1 MFSHLVAS
9 GEETVKP
16 VAVSGTFG
24 CVNFPSAPVVVDK
37 FVPVIR
43 TIAPGTGSPVTESTT
58 LPVTVAVVP
67 PPPPPFPPPP
77 PPPPPPQPERARKTH
92 RLSSSAREF
101 RKRGRSLC
109 TRCLMKTFLQRAV
122 VVRGGATRECGVI
135 RAIIHGLRVTRKP
148 FLSWHKARRR

>member
-37 FVPVIR
+37 FVPVMR
-43 TIAPGTGSPVTESTT
+43 TIAFGTGFPVTESTT

-77 PPPPPPQPERARKTH
+77 PPPPPPQPDRARKTH
-92 RLSSSAREF
+92 RLSSRAREF
-101 RKRGRSLC
+101 RKRGRGHR

-122 VVRGGATRECGVI
+122 VVRGARLASIGVI
-135 RAIIHGLRVTRKP
+135 
-148 FLSWHKARRR
+148 